1 MEPQPA
7 ISHIKRD
14 RLGDD
19 ADIASSGDRVLSE
32 LQEVAGAEQ
41 DGELRS
47 AVVH

>member
-1 MEPQPA
+1 M
-7 ISHIKRD
+7 KRT

-19 ADIASSGDRVLSE
+19 ADIASSGARVLSE

-47 AVVH
+47 AAIH